1 METGI
6 ERIFPRSSRR
16 PAEVRNHISE
26 RKISE
31 AALGSNRVNCRQSM
45 LRYFLMNMKALPTRR
60 NAILFA
66 TILLALFSVPV
77 NAQFIGRQTGCYSDE
92 IKNHPI
98 QNNPNRPT
106 VANPADVTQYGVLE
120 LEYGWDHGW
129 PASGQRLA
137 DAGGLLKFG
146 LLCDVELRW
155 TTTSFLSQADSS
167 GTQSGFGDNWLGP
180 QVRIYK
186 QTRHVPSIAVSYAVK
201 IPSASAARGLG
212 SGRVDH
218 EVTLLFSKDVLGV
231 HFDLNASEFFVGRAG
246 VTGFDHTSQFNVA
259 FGHALY
265 KNLQIQGEFYG
276 NTRLNNSTSG
286 LVSGLSA
293 LVWNITPR
301 LEIDGGVDSG
311 ITYGAPRLRIFAGF
325 TYAIADLY
333 RH

>member
-1 METGI
+1 M
-6 ERIFPRSSRR
+6 
-16 PAEVRNHISE
+16 
-26 RKISE
+26 
-31 AALGSNRVNCRQSM
+31 RQFFQT
-45 LRYFLMNMKALPTRR
+45 YAKALRVVR
-60 NAILFA
+60 LGIVCVAA
-66 TILLALFSVPV
+66 WLLLFSIPA
-77 NAQFIGRQTGCYSDE
+77 NAQFIGQQTGCHEDE

-98 QNNPNRPT
+98 QNNPDRPT

-129 PASGQRLA
+129 PASDQRFT

-155 TTTSFLSQADSS
+155 TTTSFLSQTNSL
-167 GTQSGFGDNWLGP
+167 GTQSGFGDNWFGP

-186 QTRHVPSIAVSYAVK
+186 QTRRVPSIAVSYAVK

-218 EVTLLFSKDVLGV
+218 ELTLLFSKDILGV
-231 HFDLNASEFFVGRAG
+231 HFDLNGSEFFVGRAG
-246 VTGFDHTSQFNVA
+246 TTRFDRASQFNVA

-276 NTRLNNSTSG
+276 ETRLNNSTQG
-286 LVSGLSA
+286 FVSGLSA

-301 LEIDGGVDSG
+301 FEIDGGVDSG
-311 ITYGAPRLRIFAGF
+311 ITTGAPRLRIFAGF
-325 TYAIADLY
+325 TYAIANLY

>member
-1 METGI
+1 MLQLFRTHANAL
-6 ERIFPRSSRR
+6 RIARNVIVGAAIVLMPFSP
-16 PAEVRNHISE
+16 PAR
-26 RKISE
+26 
-31 AALGSNRVNCRQSM
+31 
-45 LRYFLMNMKALPTRR
+45 
-60 NAILFA
+60 
-66 TILLALFSVPV
+66 
-77 NAQFIGRQTGCYSDE
+77 AQLIGRQTGSYADE

-106 VANPADVTQYGVLE
+106 VANPADITQYGVLE

-129 PASGQRLA
+129 PASGQRFT

-155 TTTSFLSQADSS
+155 TSTSFLSQTDSL
-167 GTQSGFGDNWLGP
+167 GTQSGFGDNWFGP
-180 QVRIYK
+180 QIRVYK
-186 QTRHVPSIAVSYAVK
+186 QTRRVPSIALSYAVK
-201 IPSASAARGLG
+201 VPSASAARGLG

-218 EVTLLFSKDVLGV
+218 EITLLISKDVLSM

-246 VTGFDHTSQFNVA
+246 ATGFDRASQFNVA

-276 NTRLNNSTSG
+276 NTRLNNVTSG
-286 LVSGLSA
+286 LISGLSA

-311 ITYGAPRLRIFAGF
+311 ITSGAPRLRIFAGF
-325 TYAIADLY
+325 TYAIANLY
-333 RH
+333 HH

>member
-1 METGI
+1 MVQHF
-6 ERIFPRSSRR
+6 RRS
-16 PAEVRNHISE
+16 I
-26 RKISE
+26 I
-31 AALGSNRVNCRQSM
+31 ALR
-45 LRYFLMNMKALPTRR
+45 ALR
-60 NAILFA
+60 NAIIFA
-66 TILLALFSVPV
+66 ALFLFLFSIPA

-129 PASGQRLA
+129 PASGQRFT

-155 TTTSFLSQADSS
+155 TTTSFLSQTDSL
-167 GTQSGFGDNWLGP
+167 GTQSGFGDNWFGP

-186 QTRHVPSIAVSYAVK
+186 QTRRVPSIAVSYAVK
-201 IPSASAARGLG
+201 VPSASAARGLG

-231 HFDLNASEFFVGRAG
+231 HFDLNASEFFVGRVG
-246 VTGFDHTSQFNVA
+246 TTGFDHTSQFNVA

-276 NTRLNNSTSG
+276 NTRVNNATPG
-286 LVSGLSA
+286 FVSGLSA

-301 LEIDGGVDSG
+301 LEIDGGIDSG
-311 ITYGAPRLRIFAGF
+311 MTYGAPRLRIFAGF
-325 TYAIADLY
+325 TYAIANLY

>member
-1 METGI
+1 MQQH
-6 ERIFPRSSRR
+6 F
-16 PAEVRNHISE
+16 RNH
-26 RKISE
+26 
-31 AALGSNRVNCRQSM
+31 
-45 LRYFLMNMKALPTRR
+45 R
-60 NAILFA
+60 NALRVARNIVIRA
-66 TILLALFSVPV
+66 AILLVPFSAPV
-77 NAQFIGRQTGCYSDE
+77 NAQFIGRQTGCYADE

-106 VANPADVTQYGVLE
+106 VANPADITQYGVLE

-129 PASGQRLA
+129 PASGQRFT

-155 TTTSFLSQADSS
+155 TTTNFLSQTDSL
-167 GTQSGFGDNWLGP
+167 GTQSGFGDNWFGP
-180 QVRIYK
+180 QVRLYK
-186 QTRHVPSIAVSYAVK
+186 QTHRVPSIAVSYAVK

-218 EVTLLFSKDVLGV
+218 QVTLLFSKDVLGV

-246 VTGFDHTSQFNVA
+246 ATGFDPTSQFNIA

-276 NTRLNNSTSG
+276 NTRLNNITPG
-286 LVSGLSA
+286 LISGLSA

-311 ITYGAPRLRIFAGF
+311 ITSGAPRLRVFAGF
-325 TYAIADLY
+325 TYAIANLY

>member
-1 METGI
+1 MQQL
-6 ERIFPRSSRR
+6 S
-16 PAEVRNHISE
+16 
-26 RKISE
+26 
-31 AALGSNRVNCRQSM
+31 
-45 LRYFLMNMKALPTRR
+45 PTRTNALRIAR
-60 NAILFA
+60 NIIIRTA
-66 TILLALFSVPV
+66 ILLAPLSSPV
-77 NAQFIGRQTGCYSDE
+77 NAQFIGRQTGCYADQ

-129 PASGQRLA
+129 PTSGQRFT

-155 TTTSFLSQADSS
+155 TTTSFLSQTDSL
-167 GTQSGFGDNWLGP
+167 GTQSGFGDNWFGP
-180 QVRIYK
+180 QLRLYK
-186 QTRHVPSIAVSYAVK
+186 QTRRIPSIAVSYAVK
-201 IPSASAARGLG
+201 VPSASAARGLG

-218 EVTLLFSKDVLGV
+218 QVTLLFSKDVLGV
-231 HFDLNASEFFVGRAG
+231 HFDLNASEFFLGRAAA
-246 VTGFDHTSQFNVA
+246 TGFDHTSQFNVA

-276 NTRLNNSTSG
+276 NTRQNNTTPG
-286 LVSGLSA
+286 FVSGLSA

-301 LEIDGGVDSG
+301 LEIDAGLDSG
-311 ITYGAPRLRIFAGF
+311 MTYAAPRLRIFAGF
-325 TYAIADLY
+325 TYAIANLY

>member
-1 METGI
+1 MLL
-6 ERIFPRSSRR
+6 FFRR
-16 PAEVRNHISE
+16 HTKAVL
-26 RKISE
+26 
-31 AALGSNRVNCRQSM
+31 AAH
-45 LRYFLMNMKALPTRR
+45 

-66 TILLALFSVPV
+66 TMLLALFSIPV
-77 NAQFIGRQTGCYSDE
+77 NAQFIGRQTGCYADE
-92 IKNHPI
+92 IRNHPI

-106 VANPADVTQYGVLE
+106 VANPADITQYGVLE

-129 PASGQRLA
+129 PASGRRFS

-155 TTTSFLSQADSS
+155 TTTSFLSQTDPL
-167 GTQSGFGDNWLGP
+167 GTQSGFGDNWFGP
-180 QVRIYK
+180 QVRLYK
-186 QTRHVPSIAVSYAVK
+186 QTRRVPSIAVSYAVK
-201 IPSASAARGLG
+201 VPSASAARGLG

-218 EVTLLFSKDVLGV
+218 QATLLFSKDVLGV
-231 HFDLNASEFFVGRAG
+231 HFDLNASEFFIGRAG
-246 VTGFDHTSQFNVA
+246 ATGFDHSSQFNIA

-276 NTRLNNSTSG
+276 NTRLNNATSG
-286 LVSGLSA
+286 FVSELSA

-311 ITYGAPRLRIFAGF
+311 MTYGAPRLRVFAGF
-325 TYAIADLY
+325 TYAIANLY